1 MIRVHKNEAFPI
13 MASLINEATGNNA
26 SGEIVYY
33 DVRYIDDS
41 PLAPAISG
49 TLPESS
55 VESGIYKKGISI
67 PSAGTYIWYA
77 TCSGYPS
84 GSEEIMVDEQDV
96 VSANRHYNISVED
109 VPRTTASGSVTPS
122 QTARKVPLNETDYII
137 TRIKADGAVNWDNPV
152 ASGTV
157 YAHYTSTTDS
167 LPYLMGDSG
176 V

>member
-1 MIRVHKNEAFPI
+1 MIRVHKNESFPI

-26 SGEIVYY
+26 SGETVYY

-41 PLAPAISG
+41 PLAPVISG

-55 VESGIYKKGISI
+55 VEQGIYKKGISI
-67 PSAGTYIWYA
+67 PVSGTYIWYA
-77 TCSGYPS
+77 TCSGFPS
-84 GSEEIMVDEQDV
+84 GSEEIMVDEQDA

-109 VPRTTASGSVTPS
+109 VPRTTVSGAATPS
-122 QTARKVPLNETDYII
+122 QTARKVPQNETDYII
-137 TRIKADGAVNWDNPV
+137 TRVKADDAVNWDSPI
-152 ASGTV
+152 ASGIV
-157 YAHYTSTTDS
+157 YAHYTSTTES